1 LPSTSRL
8 FKLALADIVLT
19 LMAAVL
25 LLPVL
30 FFLLQV
36 LAAIFLAK
44 SSKLS
49 PLNQSKQSN
58 IRPSIAVLMP
68 AHNESLVIAETI
80 RSIMPQLAE
89 SDQLLVVADNC
100 NDETAAIAKKLGA
113 TVIERSHETDRGKGY
128 ALDFGLQY
136 LKNNPPQIVIVI
148 DADCIV
154 ALGTIEK
161 LTLACQATQR
171 PVQALYLMQS
181 QPNPSLKARIA
192 QFAWVVKNKVRPLGL
207 KALGMPCQLMGTGMA
222 FLWDDIIQS
231 NLASGHIVEDMILG
245 VDLTRARKA
254 PLFLPEALVTSVFP
268 PTAAATNTQRTR
280 WEHGHLSVIANEVPS
295 LFFEAIKTKN
305 GPMLA
310 LACDLLIPPLAVLCL
325 LCAACFLLSL
335 LLSSQPALVLA
346 SIMLLALI
354 CAVLLAWLGFGREV
368 ISFKQL
374 AYAPIYVLIKIPL
387 YIKFFINRQVEWVRS
402 KRD

>member
-1 LPSTSRL
+1 MIAIDIA
-8 FKLALADIVLT
+8 LALITVF
-19 LMAAVL
+19 L

-30 FFLLQV
+30 FFLIQT
-36 LAAIFLAK
+36 LAAIFLVK
-44 SSKLS
+44 SSKS
-49 PLNQSKQSN
+49 TQSLT
-58 IRPSIAVLMP
+58 RPVLTVLMP
-68 AHNESLVIAETI
+68 AHNEALVITEAI
-80 RSIMPQLAE
+80 QSILPQLAI
-89 SDQLLVVADNC
+89 SDRLLVVADNC
-100 NDETAAIAKKLGA
+100 NDGTAAIAKNLGA
-113 TVIERSHETDRGKGY
+113 DVIERSHEKKRAKGY

-136 LKNNPPQIVIVI
+136 LKHNPPKIVVIV

-154 ALGTIEK
+154 ELGVLDK
-161 LTLACQATQR
+161 LACACQANQR

-181 QPNPSLKARIA
+181 QSNPSLKARIA

-231 NLASGHIVEDMILG
+231 NLASGHIVEDMKLG

-254 PLFLPEALVTSVFP
+254 PFFLPDALVTSVFP
-268 PTAAATNTQRTR
+268 PTVAGTNSQRAR
-280 WEHGHLSVIANEVPS
+280 WEHGHLSVIIYEVPS
-295 LFFEAIKTKN
+295 LFYEAIKTKN
-305 GPMLA
+305 SQMLA
-310 LACDLLIPPLAVLCL
+310 LACDLLIPPLAVLSL

-335 LLSSQPALVLA
+335 LLTSQPALLIA
-346 SIMLLALI
+346 SILLITMAG
-354 CAVLLAWLGFGREV
+354 AVMLAWSSFGRDI

-374 AYAPIYVLIKIPL
+374 CYAPIYAFFKIPL